1 MPMTQK
7 EMVKLLTAHGWT
19 KTKGGKGSH
28 VKLEKV
34 GERPITIPHGEIRK
48 GYQKA
53 SRAVIKAVPRLSLI
67 LEVNY
72 ACHLSSF
79 ILL

>member
-28 VKLEKV
+28 VKLEKA
-34 GERPITIPHGEIRK
+34 GERPITIPHGEINKYTER
-48 GYQKA
+48 G
-53 SRAVIKAVPRLSLI
+53 IKK
-67 LEVNY
+67 
-72 ACHLSSF
+72 
-79 ILL
+79 

>member
-1 MPMTQK
+1 MGID
-7 EMVKLLTAHGWT
+7 LTLPQRL
-19 KTKGGKGSH
+19 
-28 VKLEKV
+28 V
-34 GERPITIPHGEIRK
+34 RI
-48 GYQKA
+48 GYP
-53 SRAVIKAVPRLSLI
+53 RRHICPRLSLI

>member
-28 VKLEKV
+28 VKLEKA
-34 GERPITIPHGEIRK
+34 GERPITIPHGEINKYTERVSK
-48 GYQKA
+48 SKQGCYNN
-53 SRAVIKAVPRLSLI
+53 SLP
-67 LEVNY
+67 LV
-72 ACHLSSF
+72 F
-79 ILL
+79 IWR